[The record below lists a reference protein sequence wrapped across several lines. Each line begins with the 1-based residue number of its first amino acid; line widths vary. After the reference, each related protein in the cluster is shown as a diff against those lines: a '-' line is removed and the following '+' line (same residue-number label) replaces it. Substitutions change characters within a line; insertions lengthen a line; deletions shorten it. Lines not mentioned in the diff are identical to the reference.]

1 MTPVRR
7 LGVVLVT
14 GLALVAGTGSI
25 PAPGGATAP
34 DTTAPLAERSPDDV
48 TSYADA
54 AGFGVSKREI
64 LDYWTPERMAA
75 ARPIEEVLGLV
86 PETLAATETALT
98 RTAPTARK
106 RVPVPKT
113 AGKLFFSTNQGGAVC
128 SAATVKS
135 RRGNQV
141 ITAGHC
147 VNSGPGGQGWYDNFL
162 FVPKYHKR
170 RAPLGKWAFSNA
182 WAFNGWINDGKFA
195 YDQAVIQ
202 FKKRSG
208 RKLARVTGAN
218 RVKFG
223 ANQRQ
228 RGVRIWG
235 WPAEGPRYNGQ
246 VAKRCDGKTTRRGRS
261 KDAKMVCPMTGGASG
276 GPWLLKKGRRK
287 NTGIIWAVTS
297 RRTIGSRPKYLLAVP
312 LPRATKRLIH

>member
-25 PAPGGATAP
+25 PANGGATAP
-34 DTTAPLAERSPDDV
+34 ATTALVAESADDDV
-48 TSYADA
+48 SSYAGA
-54 AGFGVSKREI
+54 VGPQTSKRAV

-75 ARPIEEVLGLV
+75 ARPIEEVLGLLPEVDASVEPAGAV
-86 PETLAATETALT
+86 PAA
-98 RTAPTARK
+98 RG

-113 AGKLFFSTNQGGAVC
+113 AGKLFFTTNQGGAVC

-147 VNSGPGGQGWYDNFL
+147 VNSGPGGQGWFDNFL

-170 RAPLGKWAFSNA
+170 RAPYGKWAYSRV
-182 WAFNGWINDGKFA
+182 WAFNGWINDGKFR

-202 FKKRSG
+202 FQKRNG

-218 RVKFG
+218 RVKLG

-246 VAKRCDGKTTRRGRS
+246 VAKRCDGPTKRRGRTQ
-261 KDAKMVCPMTGGASG
+261 DAIMRCPMTGGASG
-276 GPWLLKKGRRK
+276 GPWLLKKGRKK

-297 RRTIGSRPKYLLAVP
+297 RRTIGSRPKLLLAAP